1 MSNRRHPGPGAP
13 EKARPQ
19 RGFVLLETLV
29 AIAVLGLG
37 LALAW
42 QLYATLGRSQAQAAD
57 RVALLTQARDIMEGW
72 LAQPQVQPGLS
83 QGQEG
88 KTRWEVRVADITP
101 PPPASREKDLDAADK
116 LPRLLSVEV
125 CCRLR
130 PPASGRPVCLRSARL
145 APAPEQ
151 ARVQE

>member
-1 MSNRRHPGPGAP
+1 LPKRRQPGSNTPDAPRR
-13 EKARPQ
+13 E

-72 LAQPQVQPGLS
+72 LAQPEVAPGLS

-88 KTRWEVRVADITP
+88 KIRWEVRVADITP
-101 PPPASREKDLDAADK
+101 PPPPSREKDLDSQDK

-130 PPASGRPVCLRSARL
+130 PPLSGRPVCLTCARIN
-145 APAPEQ
+145 PPPEKSRAEQ
-151 ARVQE
+151 